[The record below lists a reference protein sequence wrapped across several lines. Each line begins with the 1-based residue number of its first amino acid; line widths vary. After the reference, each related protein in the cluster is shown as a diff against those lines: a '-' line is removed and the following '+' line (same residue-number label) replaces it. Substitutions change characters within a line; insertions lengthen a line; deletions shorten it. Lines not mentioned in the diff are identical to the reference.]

1 MRRLLFLIAVIFFAV
16 ANAAQAGSVAQPGST
31 AGLAVGAPRA
41 EGIYFENT
49 SSYGQRTST
58 PNGLGVNLTQ
68 GVWATPFRV
77 YGAQLQLF
85 AMQPTNYRTNTAN
98 DSFYPGPTYLAA
110 RLARA
115 LGDGFGISYQAG
127 FRAAQPSQLTFR
139 QNSFDQRGAIT
150 YNANGFNLTANLLNG
165 LFFVDPAAALHP
177 NWLNLDLTASKR
189 FGSLEIGAVAF
200 GSTDISRPA
209 IPVYRREGQIAVGA
223 LAGYDFGSFRFQTFV
238 TRDVARRGYT
248 GYDTR
253 GWTRLIVP
261 LYTPSA
267 MAEPLQA
274 RY

>member
-1 MRRLLFLIAVIFFAV
+1 MRHLPFFIAMICLVG
-16 ANAAQAGSVAQPGST
+16 ANAAEAGSVAQPGST
-31 AGLAVGAPRA
+31 VGLAVGAPRA
-41 EGIYFENT
+41 DGIYFENT
-49 SSYGQRTST
+49 SSYGQRTSM
-58 PNGLGVNLTQ
+58 PNGLGINLTQ
-68 GVWATPFRV
+68 GVWATPFRR

-85 AMQPTNYRTNTAN
+85 AMQPTNYRTNTAH
-98 DSFYPGPTYLAA
+98 DSFYPGPTYFAA

-127 FRAAQPSQLTFR
+127 FRAAQSSPFTFR
-139 QNSFDQRGAIT
+139 QNSLDQRGALT

-165 LFFVDPAAALHP
+165 IFIVDPAAAMHS

-189 FGSLEIGAVAF
+189 FGKLEIGAVAF

-209 IPVYRREGQIAVGA
+209 IPVYRREGQIAVGV

-238 TRDVARRGYT
+238 TRDIARRGYT

-261 LYTPSA
+261 LYTPTKS
-267 MAEPLQA
+267 EPLRA